1 MSEREFLRVR
11 VLVNPLGW
19 VGHGCLDGGG
29 LRDTL
34 RMHGY
39 LGYTYT
45 TIFSTLPSLSHMT
58 CSVVVPSLCHLTL
71 PRITWYFLVFSWDI
85 SLPFESKC
93 SASQSAGLR

>member
-11 VLVNPLGW
+11 VLVNYSGW
-19 VGHGCLDGGG
+19 VDGGS

-45 TIFSTLPSLSHMT
+45 TIFSTY
-58 CSVVVPSLCHLTL
+58 
-71 PRITWYFLVFSWDI
+71 I
-85 SLPFESKC
+85 
-93 SASQSAGLR
+93 